1 MAVAGVQHATV
12 GLALDGK
19 GMYHLNGDSAQGQEE
34 TMKSP
39 LEFYDVKSRSK
50 FTTTEWR
57 IETKT
62 SKGKLRYFAVA
73 KAPAGTHEAWRIV
86 TEEFAKSNQGEP
98 A

>member
-1 MAVAGVQHATV
+1 
-12 GLALDGK
+12 
-19 GMYHLNGDSAQGQEE
+19 
-34 TMKSP
+34 MKSP

-50 FTTTEWR
+50 FTATEWR

-86 TEEFAKSNQGEP
+86 TEEFAKSNQGQP